1 MKHRKASMRLW
12 AVCLLLLLAAIPAL
26 AQSGG
31 GYQVARSGYQVARS
45 GYDLTW
51 STVDGGGWTFSTGEG
66 YSLGGTAGQPD
77 AGVLAGGGYALAG
90 GFWRGG
96 APAAYRVYLPLVVRN

>member
-1 MKHRKASMRLW
+1 MNGKLMPRAPGVLLLI
-12 AVCLLLLLAAIPAL
+12 AVLLLLLVAVPVL

-31 GYQVARSGYQVARS
+31 

-51 STVDGGGWTFSTGEG
+51 STVDGGGGTFSTGDG

-77 AGVLAGGGYALAG
+77 ADLLTGGVYTLTG
-90 GFWRGG
+90 GFWPGG
-96 APAAYRVYLPLVVRN
+96 APAGGIYRVYLPLVLRNH